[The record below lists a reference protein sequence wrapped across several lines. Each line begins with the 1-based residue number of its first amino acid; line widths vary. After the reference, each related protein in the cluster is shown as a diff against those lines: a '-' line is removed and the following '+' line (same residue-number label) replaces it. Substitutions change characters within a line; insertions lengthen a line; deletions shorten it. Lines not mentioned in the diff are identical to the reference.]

1 MKQHKIYLIAL
12 LGATQLPSHSE
23 YFFIYFVEVCILYR
37 YFETSHLTEK
47 SDVYG
52 FGVVLLE
59 LVCGREAI
67 DRTQHDRGQVVL
79 VEWVSL
85 HLLMFYSTS
94 H

>member
-1 MKQHKIYLIAL
+1 M
-12 LGATQLPSHSE
+12 
-23 YFFIYFVEVCILYR
+23 YR
-37 YFETSHLTEK
+37 YLETSHLTDK

-59 LVCGREAI
+59 LVCGRQAI
-67 DRTQHDRGQVVL
+67 DRTRYDSGEVVL

-85 HLLMFYSTS
+85 HLLMFYSNG